1 MEPTAEQI
9 ESYEG
14 KCALCK
20 FFRGAWQRS
29 PRPDTS
35 GLWIDDEG
43 WCVRYPPV
51 FVGGEKT
58 NDEECDTGRY
68 KQPGVWGH
76 DECGEYV
83 RTLDVPNAKSEPTRA
98 ALSREVG
105 STDGFGGTRET
116 R

>member
-14 KCALCK
+14 NCALCK
-20 FFRGAWQRS
+20 FFQGAYQRG

-43 WCVRYPPV
+43 WCTRYPPV
-51 FVGGEKT
+51 FVGGEKS
-58 NDEECDTGRY
+58 DADECDTGRY

-76 DECGEYV
+76 DKCGEYV
-83 RTLDVPNAKSEPTRA
+83 RSSDVPNAKLTGPARGE
-98 ALSREVG
+98 
-105 STDGFGGTRET
+105 
-116 R
+116 